1 MVFEKISHGGFACM
15 PNYDAGCHLSDIK
28 DRFWNAEQ
36 LTATLGEVD
45 GITVAEALYTLADRL
60 DLNY

>member
-1 MVFEKISHGGFACM
+1 M